1 MNKLNNKNSIS
12 CKFGITKKT
21 LSTALLSSVSAL
33 CLCTQAMA
41 ADLTA
46 RLNAKQVGVDD
57 TFQLILSTDD
67 AQGDSP
73 DLSVLQK
80 NFTILGTSQSQQI
93 QIINGN
99 TSQTHSWIVTLSPNK
114 TGQLT
119 IPAIKLGALQSQ
131 ALSLTVLKDSPV
143 AAKQNDADIRVTAEL
158 EDGKYYQFQEIP
170 LTVRIETT
178 ADLQRAELIA
188 PRSADVELTQ
198 SGQDRQSR
206 QVRNGQAVTVIE
218 RQYLLRPQT
227 VGELSLSPF
236 ILRGNLVPETSG
248 NGLGNGFGNRFDPF
262 ADFERR
268 FGSPFGGMGRSGE
281 PFVAKSAPLTLDV
294 LANPNANGNS
304 AQWFLPAKAV
314 ELQAEW
320 QPKNPTF
327 KVGEPVTRII
337 RLVALGARAEQ
348 LPKLSFPAA
357 DGVKF
362 YIDNDQTAMRDTA
375 QGTQALREI
384 TVSVVPTHGGEVTLP
399 EIAVTWLN
407 TQSNQQETATLPPQ
421 IINVVGTPPTATN
434 ANATNATNIDNTES
448 TTNKP
453 TENVT
458 TPNVSKKL
466 WWGGMGMALL
476 LLSATWLWRKKG
488 NSQNKTTTPTDNR
501 QHTFNA
507 VKTAVQSGDKSQL
520 YRALLAWKNSGVV
533 FSDKLNANLKQLEQS
548 LFGEKTAQNIE
559 LNAIGAEAERL
570 QKQKEQSIEKYN
582 SDRKLPPLY
591 R

>member
-1 MNKLNNKNSIS
+1 MKNQQLH
-12 CKFGITKKT
+12 KRLGKKAGV
-21 LSTALLSSVSAL
+21 ALIGFA
-33 CLCTQAMA
+33 CAYQAMA

-198 SGQDRQSR
+198 SGQDRSSR

-227 VGELSLSPF
+227 VGELSLPPF
-236 ILRGNLVPETSG
+236 VLRGNLVPKNSG
-248 NGLGNGFGNRFDPF
+248 NGLGNGFGNHFDPF

-268 FGSPFGGMGRSGE
+268 FGLSFGGMGRSGE

-294 LANPNANGNS
+294 QANPNADGNS

-327 KVGEPVTRII
+327 KVGEPVTWII
-337 RLVALGARAEQ
+337 RLLALGARAEQ
-348 LPKLSFPAA
+348 LPKLNFPTT

-362 YIDNDQTAMRDTA
+362 YIDNDQTAMQESS
-375 QGTQALREI
+375 QGTQAMREI

-407 TQSNQQETATLPPQ
+407 TQSNQQEMATLPPQ
-421 IINVVGTPPTATN
+421 TINVLGTAPTTAN
-434 ANATNATNIDNTES
+434 ANATNTTTAEHTES
-448 TTNKP
+448 TINKP
-453 TENVT
+453 TDNVT
-458 TPNVSKKL
+458 TPNTSKKL
-466 WWGGMGMALL
+466 WWGSMGMALL
-476 LLSATWLWRKKG
+476 LLSAMWLWRKKHRQQ
-488 NSQNKTTTPTDNR
+488 SEKTTTANNSNNR
-501 QHTFNA
+501 QSTFNA
-507 VKTAVQSGDKSQL
+507 VKTAIQSADNKQV
-520 YRALLAWKNSGVV
+520 YQALLTWKNSGIV
-533 FSDKLNANLKQLEQS
+533 FSDTLNKRLKQLEQQ
-548 LFGEKTAQNIE
+548 LFSANEEKNQSQNIE
-559 LNAIGAEAERL
+559 LTHIWTEAQQLQQL
-570 QKQKEQSIEKYN
+570 QKPQKYPSKKQEN
-582 SDRKLPPLY
+582 GRTLPPLY

>member
-1 MNKLNNKNSIS
+1 MKNQQLH
-12 CKFGITKKT
+12 KRLGKKAGV
-21 LSTALLSSVSAL
+21 ALIGFA
-33 CLCTQAMA
+33 CAYQAMA

-198 SGQDRQSR
+198 SGQDRSSR

-236 ILRGNLVPETSG
+236 VLRGNLVPKNSG

-294 LANPNANGNS
+294 QANPNADSNS

-348 LPKLSFPAA
+348 LPKLNFPTT

-362 YIDNDQTAMRDTA
+362 YIDNDQTAMQESS
-375 QGTQALREI
+375 QGTQAMREI

-421 IINVVGTPPTATN
+421 TINVLGTAPTTAN
-434 ANATNATNIDNTES
+434 ANATNTTTAEHTES
-448 TTNKP
+448 TINKP
-453 TENVT
+453 TDNVT
-458 TPNVSKKL
+458 TPNTSKKL
-466 WWGGMGMALL
+466 WWGSMGMALL
-476 LLSATWLWRKKG
+476 LLSAMWLWRKKHRQQ
-488 NSQNKTTTPTDNR
+488 SEKTTTANNSNNR
-501 QHTFNA
+501 QSTFNA
-507 VKTAVQSGDKSQL
+507 VKTAIQSADNKQV
-520 YRALLAWKNSGVV
+520 YQALLTWKNSGIV
-533 FSDKLNANLKQLEQS
+533 FSDTLNKRLKQLEQQ
-548 LFGEKTAQNIE
+548 LFSANEEKNQSQNIE
-559 LNAIGAEAERL
+559 LTHIWTEAQQLQQL
-570 QKQKEQSIEKYN
+570 QKPQKYPSKKQEN
-582 SDRKLPPLY
+582 GRTLPPLY